1 MKITSIEAIPY
12 TLPTVRP
19 HKLAMATITDH
30 TLVLVR
36 IRDDE
41 GREGLGEAAFIP
53 PYRAATQHGIRQVI
67 SENLSPNLVA
77 QHPVAR
83 GALLTLLVPFIKRHP
98 SAKA

>member
-41 GREGLGEAAFIP
+41 GRVSA
-53 PYRAATQHGIRQVI
+53 RQRSSRIMVRKH
-67 SENLSPNLVA
+67 STAS
-77 QHPVAR
+77 AR
-83 GALLTLLVPFIKRHP
+83 
-98 SAKA
+98 